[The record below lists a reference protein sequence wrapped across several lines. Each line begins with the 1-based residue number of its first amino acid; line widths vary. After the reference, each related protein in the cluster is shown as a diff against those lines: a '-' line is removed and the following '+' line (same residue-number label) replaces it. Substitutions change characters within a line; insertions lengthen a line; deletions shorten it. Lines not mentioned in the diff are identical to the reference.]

1 MYVMKKKIYLRT
13 KITAIFGMAIL
24 GLTACGP
31 AAEENGGTKDTQVS
45 ELTTVASEMTPEV
58 TTEIA
63 PETTTPEATTEI
75 APETTTPETTTAK
88 QEQPTGYDVN
98 GKVEAAKQESE
109 KLTKQL
115 TEEAV
120 TQADMNQIS
129 YQISTLWNETL
140 DYVWLALEDYVDEA
154 TWETLSKEQQEWT
167 EKKLEEVALAGSDFE
182 GGSMQVMV
190 ECDTDA
196 TMTEERVYELLKYF
210 E

>member
-1 MYVMKKKIYLRT
+1 MKKKIYLRT

-31 AAEENGGTKDTQVS
+31 AAEESGGTKDTQVS

-63 PETTTPEATTEI
+63 PETTTPE
-75 APETTTPETTTAK
+75 TTTAE

-167 EKKLEEVALAGSDFE
+167 EKKLEEVVLAGSDFE

>member
-1 MYVMKKKIYLRT
+1 MYVMIKKISSRC
-13 KITAIFGMAIL
+13 KVAAIFSMAIIV
-24 GLTACGP
+24 LTACGP
-31 AAEENGGTKDTQVS
+31 AAEGNSTTK
-45 ELTTVASEMTPEV
+45 V
-58 TTEIA
+58 T
-63 PETTTPEATTEI
+63 ETTTPEATTEI
-75 APETTTPETTTAK
+75 APETTTQELTTAI
-88 QEQPTGYDVN
+88 QEQPTGYDIN
-98 GKVEAAKQESE
+98 GKLEATKQEVE
-109 KLTKQL
+109 ELTKQL

-182 GGSMQVMV
+182 GGSMQPMV
-190 ECDTDA
+190 ECNTDA
-196 TMTEERVYELLKYF
+196 RLIEERVYELLEYF

>member
-1 MYVMKKKIYLRT
+1 MPKKSP
-13 KITAIFGMAIL
+13 
-24 GLTACGP
+24 LTAT
-31 AAEENGGTKDTQVS
+31 A
-45 ELTTVASEMTPEV
+45 
-58 TTEIA
+58 
-63 PETTTPEATTEI
+63 PEATTEI
-75 APETTTPETTTAK
+75 APETTVPQTTTAK

-167 EKKLEEVALAGSDFE
+167 EKKLEEVANDIFKPVA
-182 GGSMQVMV
+182 
-190 ECDTDA
+190 
-196 TMTEERVYELLKYF
+196 EEPVQEEAPFSAL
-210 E
+210 

>member
-1 MYVMKKKIYLRT
+1 MKKRLNVKCKIA
-13 KITAIFGMAIL
+13 AILGVTIL

-31 AAEENGGTKDTQVS
+31 AADEISTTKDTQVT
-45 ELTTVASEMTPEV
+45 ETTTVTPE
-58 TTEIA
+58 
-63 PETTTPEATTEI
+63 TTPEATTEI
-75 APETTTPETTTAK
+75 APETTAPEATTEIAPETTVPETTTAK

>member
-1 MYVMKKKIYLRT
+1 MIKKISSRC
-13 KITAIFGMAIL
+13 KVAAIFSMAIIV
-24 GLTACGP
+24 LTACGP
-31 AAEENGGTKDTQVS
+31 AAEENSTTKVT
-45 ELTTVASEMTPEV
+45 ETTTPEA

-75 APETTTPETTTAK
+75 APETTTQELTTAI
-88 QEQPTGYDVN
+88 QEQPTGYDIN
-98 GKVEAAKQESE
+98 GKLEATKQEVE
-109 KLTKQL
+109 ELTKQL

-182 GGSMQVMV
+182 GGSMQPMV
-190 ECDTDA
+190 ECNTDA
-196 TMTEERVYELLKYF
+196 RLTEERVYELLEYF